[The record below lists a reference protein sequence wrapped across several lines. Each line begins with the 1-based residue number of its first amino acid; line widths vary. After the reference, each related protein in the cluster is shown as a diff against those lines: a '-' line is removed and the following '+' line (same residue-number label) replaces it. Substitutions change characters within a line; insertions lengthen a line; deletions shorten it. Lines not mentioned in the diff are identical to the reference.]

1 MNTGRQ
7 SFDALLAG
15 RAGGRPAWIPLVDEV
30 APRVAA
36 TSYRELSTDP
46 GLWTAGLLGAT
57 ELLGADALVAGF
69 DFTLAAEACGAELAW
84 SGPRPV
90 IVRPPA
96 EISSEPLAAPRQAA
110 LLETLRRL
118 GATAHTHIGLV
129 AALIG
134 PATLALQLC
143 PDLPL
148 EDGLRRVRTA
158 HTAMAEA
165 VLKARPDLILF
176 IERPCGTGLEPPRAW
191 QRAFA
196 TLRNLAGYYAV
207 PTAMYLEGWTMP
219 QLAGLATLQ
228 MGVYWLGEGE
238 GDALSAARVLAVGP
252 TGVGVPVPG
261 PGTGG
266 AREVLDAVR
275 AAREDGRNLFL
286 TTAGVIGGQ
295 EDLAGLCALAT
306 ELHEVAA

>member
-1 MNTGRQ
+1 MDTGRQ
-7 SFDALLAG
+7 CFDALLAG
-15 RAGGRPAWIPLVDEV
+15 RAGGRPAWIPLVDEL
-30 APRVAA
+30 APRVAG

-46 GLWTAGLLGAT
+46 GLWAAGLLGAT
-57 ELLGADALVAGF
+57 ELLGADAVVAGL

-84 SGPRPV
+84 TGPRPV

-118 GATAHTHIGLV
+118 GATARTRLGLV

-143 PDLPL
+143 PGLPL

-176 IERPCGTGLEPPRAW
+176 IERLSGTGLEPPRAW

-207 PTAMYLEGWTMP
+207 PTALYLEGWTMP
-219 QLAGLATLQ
+219 QLAALATLQ
-228 MGVYWLGEGE
+228 MNAHWLGEGE
-238 GDALSAARVLAVGP
+238 GDALLAARILAAGP
-252 TGVGVPVPG
+252 IGVGVPVPV
-261 PGTGG
+261 PGTGA
-266 AREVLDAVR
+266 ARAVLDAVR
-275 AAREDGRNLFL
+275 AARDDGRNLFL
-286 TTAGVIGGQ
+286 TTAAGIGGQ
-295 EDLAGLCALAT
+295 EDLAGLRALAT